1 MKVKDVVKFV
11 EVAHKKQMP
20 KDVKEFVNSVRKDKT
35 VGEMDFVHFVRA
47 VQKDAREQH
56 LYMESCQRGDVTIRC
71 DNLLGEIAWHVPRVI
86 KDKPLCYS

>member
-20 KDVKEFVNSVRKDKT
+20 KDVREFVNSVRKDKT

-47 VQKDAREQH
+47 VQKDARE
-56 LYMESCQRGDVTIRC
+56 
-71 DNLLGEIAWHVPRVI
+71 
-86 KDKPLCYS
+86 